1 MPTAPQTPLEEELNQ
16 LEVLIRQ
23 LKQQYDIFF
32 AGAAPRQP
40 FETRKGVEEIV
51 ERLGRTRMQ
60 RFSDRYRFNTLA
72 GRYQTYRELWMKLL
86 RMREEGYRPGLIKPS
101 GTPDASSPP
110 QEASQKVRRSGTGGG
125 ELLYKSRFRDPTSED
140 DTFKT
145 FYDRYVEARR
155 TQGSGSDVSYSTFL
169 KLITQKTASIKEK
182 AGCDQVSYSIVLR
195 EGAVT
200 LRAAP
205 VKKKKG

>member
-1 MPTAPQTPLEEELNQ
+1 MPIAPQTPLEEELNQ

-40 FETRKGVEEIV
+40 FETRKEVEQIV
-51 ERLGRTRMQ
+51 EKLGRTRMQ

-72 GRYQTYRELWMKLL
+72 GRYQTYRELWTKLL
-86 RMREEGYRPGLIKPS
+86 RMREEGYRPGLVKPS
-101 GTPDASSPP
+101 GGPDASRPP
-110 QEASQKVRRSGTGGG
+110 QEASQKARRSG
-125 ELLYKSRFRDPTSED
+125 ELVYKSRFRDPTSED

-155 TQGSGSDVSYSTFL
+155 TQGTGSDVSYSTFL

-205 VKKKKG
+205 VKKKKKE